1 MYEILSKYYDGLMT
15 DFDYDAYEAF
25 LAGKLTGLTDGY
37 DMACGSGEMT
47 VRLKKRGFDVAGC
60 DVSPEMLEKAVGKA
74 HRQRLNIP
82 FFVCDLNNIGTVK
95 KRDFV
100 TAVCDGFNYVRPNNL
115 SKVFSTIYALLN
127 DGGVFVFDIS
137 SEHKLKHV
145 LGNNL
150 FFEDNENLTYFW
162 QNSLKGDKVKM
173 ELTFFEKQ
181 GDLYKRSDEE
191 ETQYVHKTSEIAAA
205 LKGAGFKTEL
215 FNEKFKKF
223 NESDN
228 RLVAVAKK

>member
-1 MYEILSKYYDGLMT
+1 M
-15 DFDYDAYEAF
+15 
-25 LAGKLTGLTDGY
+25 
-37 DMACGSGEMT
+37 
-47 VRLKKRGFDVAGC
+47 
-60 DVSPEMLEKAVGKA
+60 
-74 HRQRLNIP
+74 
-82 FFVCDLNNIGTVK
+82 
-95 KRDFV
+95 
-100 TAVCDGFNYVRPNNL
+100 
-115 SKVFSTIYALLN
+115 FSTIYALLN

-181 GDLYKRSDEE
+181 GDSYKRSDET
-191 ETQYVHKTSEIAAA
+191 ETQYVHKASEIAAA
-205 LKGAGFKTEL
+205 LKGAGFKTEF